1 MRLVPHHTP
10 EVPIETQLDHE
21 RRLVTFTVTGKMD
34 TKEMVEAVSTTFG
47 QREPGVVYNVVSD
60 NRAVDEPA
68 TPDQIKALVAELMR
82 HGTVDGMRAAMLVAT
97 DASYGMMR
105 MMSAYAE
112 PLGIHVGIFRDADA
126 ARAFLD
132 GD

>member
-1 MRLVPHHTP
+1 M
-10 EVPIETQLDHE
+10 PIETKLDHDN
-21 RRLVTFTVTGKMD
+21 RLVSFTVTGLLD
-34 TKEMVEAVSTTFG
+34 TREMVEAVGATFG
-47 QREPGVVYNVVSD
+47 QRKPGVVYNVLSD
-60 NRAVDEPA
+60 TRAVDEPA

-82 HGTVDGMRAAMLVAT
+82 HGTVEGMRAAMVVGT

-105 MMSAYAE
+105 MMSAYTE

-132 GD
+132 GG